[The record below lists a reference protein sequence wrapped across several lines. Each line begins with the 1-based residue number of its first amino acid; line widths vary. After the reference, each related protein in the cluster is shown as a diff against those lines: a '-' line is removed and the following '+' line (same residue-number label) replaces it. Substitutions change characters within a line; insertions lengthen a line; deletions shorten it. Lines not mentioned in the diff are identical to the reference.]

1 MSNHPLS
8 SVTRPVRPDNPV
20 QYWRT
25 ACWVTD
31 RIALCGDLPTNKS
44 DALAQLAR
52 WESEGITHE
61 IDLRVEA
68 NDGDFVTANSS
79 ITYIHHGVDD
89 NGGRRDD
96 AWFDVVVGDI
106 LEILG
111 SDPGARIV
119 VHCHLGVNRAPSIVF
134 AALLALGWEPLPA
147 LRRIRDVRPIAGII
161 YAVDAVVWHGVTN
174 GLDHEEIATNASRVR
189 RWFARNDLDLSWV
202 IRTLHR
208 RHA

>member
-1 MSNHPLS
+1 MSHSPLS
-8 SVTRPVRPDNPV
+8 TTRPVRPDNPMR
-20 QYWRT
+20 YWRT
-25 ACWVTD
+25 LCWVTE
-31 RIALCGDLPTNKS
+31 RIALCGDLPVNKEA
-44 DALAQLAR
+44 ALAQLAY
-52 WESEGITHE
+52 WEAEGITHE

-68 NDGDFVTANSS
+68 NDDEFVTANSG

-96 AWFDVVVGDI
+96 AWFDAVVG
-106 LEILG
+106 EILAILAV
-111 SDPGARIV
+111 DPDARIV

-134 AALLALGWEPLPA
+134 ATLLALGWEPLAA

-161 YAVDAVVWHGVTN
+161 YAVDAVVWHGVSS
-174 GLDHEEIATNASRVR
+174 GLDHEEIAANASRVNG
-189 RWFARNDLDLSWV
+189 WFQRNALDLSWV

>member
-1 MSNHPLS
+1 MSTDSFTSIP
-8 SVTRPVRPDNPV
+8 RPVRPDDPV
-20 QYWRT
+20 RYWRT
-25 ACWVTD
+25 LCWVTD
-31 RIALCGDLPTNKS
+31 RIALSGDLPM
-44 DALAQLAR
+44 DASGAAAQLAY
-52 WESEGITHE
+52 WEENGITHE

-79 ITYIHHGVDD
+79 ITYLHHGVDD

-96 AWFDVVVGDI
+96 EWFDAAVGDI
-106 LEILG
+106 LSILG
-111 SDPGARIV
+111 SDPDARIV

-161 YAVDAVVWHGVTN
+161 YAVDAVIWHGISV
-174 GLDHEEIATNASRVR
+174 GLDHEEIATNVSRVNGWFR
-189 RWFARNDLDLSWV
+189 RNELDLSWV